1 MTQNMGGGWWNYF
14 WIVSWYKGIHYKVP
28 DKLIPIL
35 FEPKLIAFQC
45 ASGIVSRIFI

>member
-1 MTQNMGGGWWNYF
+1 MAGEIIFELSVDSEVKQ
-14 WIVSWYKGIHYKVP
+14 GIHYKVP

-35 FEPKLIAFQC
+35 FEPKLIAFQY